1 MDARSRLAFL
11 ALVLTQAAHSVEEY
25 VFKLNDVFTLSRY
38 VSGLLSNDPATG
50 FIIFSVA
57 LILFGLWCYL
67 GPVRNGH
74 RSARIWVWV
83 WIIMQMVNGIGHLI
97 ISLVQGAYFPG
108 AATAPLLLIIAVYL
122 WLKVGRV
129 LPLQRSCQG

>member
-11 ALVLTQAAHSVEEY
+11 ALVLTQAVHSVEEY
-25 VFKLNDVFTLSRY
+25 VFRLNDVFALSRY
-38 VSGLLSNDPATG
+38 VSGLLSNDLGTG

-67 GPVRNGH
+67 GPVRNRH

-83 WIIMQMVNGIGHLI
+83 WIIMQMVNGIGHLV
-97 ISLVQGAYFPG
+97 ISMMQGAYFPG
-108 AATAPLLLIIAVYL
+108 AATAPLLLVISGYL
-122 WLKVGRV
+122 WLKVGGV
-129 LPLQRSCQG
+129 LPAHRSYQG